1 MKERFAALLTD
12 ALRASLLEQNGYEV
26 QILEFIDMEHTPK
39 NLLIRAVKRGEKA
52 DKKQEKLEKLENSY
66 KTLCDELNA
75 HGTLEKILKM

>member
-1 MKERFAALLTD
+1 
-12 ALRASLLEQNGYEV
+12 
-26 QILEFIDMEHTPK
+26 MEHTPK

-52 DKKQEKLEKLENSY
+52 DKKQEKLENSY